1 MVEKCL
7 KTSSG
12 VKKKF
17 LFAVI
22 LLDILA
28 IGMIPLNLF
37 LIQMPEYI
45 SFIISIF
52 VILSNILLWIKNKSN
67 KVTKIILSLVS
78 IIVIL
83 CSLFGTYCNPYW
95 NSLTFRKNANTML
108 KDDNM
113 VLTKEDALAD
123 FDYAMK
129 YLWKLHP
136 ALYHN
141 TPEEIENRY
150 TIARKNIENRE
161 NIDVCTLHQEIE
173 SVFSQLHDAHTH
185 ADACYNN
192 YHYLKYTY
200 EHNQTGSV
208 LRKINGVSL
217 EDLFENNSHL
227 ISFESQDYGM
237 VEIYDHISSLEG
249 LKYLGISIEDGIE
262 YTYEDE
268 NGSEEIYVFTK
279 EDFVTYDEY
288 IAFNNINIDTTSEE
302 DDPFVYYEIDVKN
315 DIAILTL
322 DACINNDEY
331 KDCLNKM
338 FSEIKENGIHN
349 VAVDLRNNH
358 GGNSSVANEFF
369 KYINIDT
376 YKTWAGIWRLGIFQ
390 IKSDTAILENE
401 QYTNLVF
408 DGNLYILTSVS
419 TFSAAMDFAML
430 IKDNHLGTIIG
441 EASGNDPSSYGDIS
455 YFTLPHSGIY
465 MQISTKKWYR
475 IDESLEHQLIE
486 PDVPCDAEEA
496 IECLYDE
503 IKK

>member
-1 MVEKCL
+1 MVEKHL
-7 KTSSG
+7 KTSNG

-28 IGMIPLNLF
+28 IGIIPLNLF
-37 LIQMPEYI
+37 LIHMSEYI
-45 SFIISIF
+45 SIIISIF
-52 VILSNILLWIKNKSN
+52 ILLFNFVFWFKGTIKKAA
-67 KVTKIILSLVS
+67 KIILSL
-78 IIVIL
+78 IGVIAIL
-83 CSLFGTYCNPYW
+83 FSLFGTYCNPYW
-95 NSLTFRKNANTML
+95 NSLNFRRNVNTML

-113 VLTKEDALAD
+113 VLTKADALAD

-136 ALYHN
+136 ALYRN
-141 TPEEIENRY
+141 TPEEIENQY
-150 TIARKNIENRE
+150 TISRKNIENSE
-161 NIDVCTLHQEIE
+161 KIDICTLNQEIE

-185 ADACYNN
+185 ADAWYNN
-192 YHYLKYTY
+192 YHYLKYIY
-200 EHNQTGSV
+200 EHNQAGDH

-217 EDLFENNSHL
+217 EDLLESKSHL

-237 VEIYDHISSLEG
+237 TEIYNHISSLEG

-268 NGSEEIYVFTK
+268 SGSEESYVFTK

-288 IAFNNINIDTTSEE
+288 VAFNNIDATSEE
-302 DDPFVYYEIDVKN
+302 DDPFVYYEIDTKN

-322 DACINNDEY
+322 DSCINNEEY

-358 GGNSSVANEFF
+358 GGNSSVANEFL
-369 KYINIDT
+369 KYINIDK
-376 YKTWAGIWRLGIFQ
+376 YKTWGCVWRLGIFQ
-390 IKSDTAILENE
+390 IKSDTATLENN
-401 QYTNLVF
+401 QYANLTF

-430 IKDNHLGTIIG
+430 VKDNHLGIIIG
-441 EASGNDPSSYGDIS
+441 ETSGNAPNSYGDIA
-455 YFTLPHSGIY
+455 YFTLPNSEIY

-475 IDESLEHQLIE
+475 IDESLEHEFIE
-486 PDVPCDAEEA
+486 PDIPCDDEDA
-496 IECLYDE
+496 IEFLYNE
-503 IKK
+503 IK